1 MLAAAIA
8 AGAEVLCTSNLK
20 DFPARIVA
28 QLGANV
34 MHPDLLLSWL
44 VRDKPDGMRAV
55 HGTAVARLPGAT
67 DASTL
72 AALRRAGAPATA
84 ELMSRLLELGA

>member
-1 MLAAAIA
+1 MLCSRVLRDYLLYAA
-8 AGAEVLCTSNLK
+8 
-20 DFPARIVA
+20 
-28 QLGANV
+28 
-34 MHPDLLLSWL
+34 DLELLS
-44 VRDKPDGMRAV
+44 VTNGMRAV

-84 ELMSRLLELGA
+84 ELMSRLLEPGA